1 VGLLLLIILL
11 EGFRRHRTE
20 TLFAAVPILLIE
32 FSSFGAYI
40 LNSFDISN
48 VIIFFGGG
56 ISTGAVASILMVLVI
71 GVLVLRRFLDSQ
83 VDHELIRQAV
93 RKDMEQAQQL
103 QSRVLVPET
112 FHSSFFSV
120 DTEYHPSQTVGGDFF
135 QTIARADGSLL
146 IVVGDVSGKG
156 VSAAMLVAVLVGAI
170 STRADVSFDPSS
182 MLAMLNTRLLGR
194 SGGHF
199 ATCLAAELRPD
210 GSMRVANAGHL
221 PPYLNGKE
229 MELAGSLPLGVIGE
243 AELSSQRFELQPGDR
258 LTFLTDGVVEAMN
271 SENELFGFDRTR
283 DISGQSAAEIV
294 RQAQAFGQ
302 NDDITV
308 LSIKFVGAPNAA
320 HLARAGLRDLS
331 SAPETG
337 RLPYEGARK

>member
-1 VGLLLLIILL
+1 
-11 EGFRRHRTE
+11 
-20 TLFAAVPILLIE
+20 
-32 FSSFGAYI
+32 
-40 LNSFDISN
+40 
-48 VIIFFGGG
+48 
-56 ISTGAVASILMVLVI
+56 
-71 GVLVLRRFLDSQ
+71 
-83 VDHELIRQAV
+83 
-93 RKDMEQAQQL
+93 MEQAQQL

-112 FHSSFFSV
+112 FHSPFFSV
-120 DTEYHPSQTVGGDFF
+120 NTEYHPSQTVGGDFF
-135 QTIARADGSLL
+135 QTIARPDGSLL

-182 MLAMLNTRLLGR
+182 MLSMLNTRLLGR

-283 DISGQSAAEIV
+283 DISGQPAAEIV
-294 RQAQAFGQ
+294 RQAQSFGQ

-308 LSIKFVGAPNAA
+308 LGITFVGASNAA

-331 SAPETG
+331 PAPETG